1 MESTSTAPPGVP
13 AGKSASPPDTTA
25 RPPWRALTGV
35 LGLFFG
41 ILLTVVLIMLV
52 GGIYVA
58 VGFDDPS
65 DAASFDF
72 VAIAVQSIALV
83 GVALALTSRMS
94 PPTPAQFGFR
104 RPKSSVI
111 GPTLIAFFGY
121 LVVAYVYAL
130 IANPAK
136 DDLPQELGADQ
147 STSLAIITGI
157 FVIGV
162 APFVEEFFFR
172 GFLYQSFRNE
182 IGVWP
187 AAIASGMIFGGIHF
201 KPEYFVP
208 LSALGI
214 LLAWLF
220 EKTGSLWPCN
230 AVHAINNTLA
240 FAVLL

>member
-1 MESTSTAPPGVP
+1 MESTSTAPPNVP
-13 AGKSASPPDTTA
+13 AGQSAPPDTPA
-25 RPPWRALTGV
+25 RPPWPALTGV
-35 LGLFFG
+35 LGLIFG

-72 VAIAVQSIALV
+72 VAIAVQSLALV
-83 GVALALTSRMS
+83 GVALVLTSRMLR
-94 PPTPAQFGFR
+94 PTPFQFGFR
-104 RPKSSVI
+104 RPKISVV

-121 LVVAYVYAL
+121 LAVAYVYAL

-187 AAIASGMIFGGIHF
+187 AAIVSGVIFGGIHF

-220 EKTGSLWPCN
+220 EKTGSLWPCI

>member
-1 MESTSTAPPGVP
+1 MESTSTTPPSVP
-13 AGKSASPPDTTA
+13 AGQSAGPDTTA
-25 RPPWRALTGV
+25 HPPWRAVTGV
-35 LGLFFG
+35 LGLVFG

-72 VAIAVQSIALV
+72 VAIALQSIALV
-83 GVALALTSRMS
+83 GVALALTSRFM
-94 PPTPAQFGFR
+94 PPNPVQFGFR
-104 RPKSSVI
+104 RPKGSVV

-121 LVVAYVYAL
+121 LVVAYLYAL

-147 STSLAIITGI
+147 STSLAILTGI

-187 AAIASGMIFGGIHF
+187 AAIVSGMIFGGIHF

-220 EKTGSLWPCN
+220 ERTGSLWPCI

>member
-1 MESTSTAPPGVP
+1 MKTVSTPPPNLPAAEQP
-13 AGKSASPPDTTA
+13 AGSPA

-35 LGLFFG
+35 LGLVFG
-41 ILLTVVLIMLV
+41 IMLTIVLIMLV

-58 VGFDDPS
+58 AGFDDPS

-72 VAIAVQSIALV
+72 VAIAAQSLALV
-83 GVALALTSRMS
+83 GVTLAITSRMLPPS
-94 PPTPAQFGFR
+94 PALFGFR
-104 RPKSSVI
+104 RPKSSVV
-111 GPTLIAFFGY
+111 GPMLITFFGY
-121 LVVAYVYAL
+121 LAVAYLYAL
-130 IANPAK
+130 VANPAK

-187 AAIASGMIFGGIHF
+187 AALISGMIFGGIHF

-220 EKTGSLWPCN
+220 EKTGSLWPCI
-230 AVHAINNTLA
+230 AVHALNNTLA

>member
-1 MESTSTAPPGVP
+1 METVSTPPPNLPAAEQP
-13 AGKSASPPDTTA
+13 AGSPV

-35 LGLFFG
+35 LGLVFG
-41 ILLTVVLIMLV
+41 IMLTIVLIMLV

-58 VGFDDPS
+58 AGFDDPS

-72 VAIAVQSIALV
+72 VAIAAQSLALV
-83 GVALALTSRMS
+83 GVTLAITSRMLPPS
-94 PPTPAQFGFR
+94 PVLFGFR
-104 RPKSSVI
+104 RPKSSVV
-111 GPTLIAFFGY
+111 GPTLITFFGY
-121 LVVAYVYAL
+121 LAVAYLYAL
-130 IANPAK
+130 VANPAK

-182 IGVWP
+182 LGVWP
-187 AAIASGMIFGGIHF
+187 AALISGMIFGGIHF

-220 EKTGSLWPCN
+220 EKTGSLWPCI

>member
-1 MESTSTAPPGVP
+1 MESASTAPPSVP
-13 AGKSASPPDTTA
+13 AGQSASPDPTP

-35 LGLFFG
+35 LGLSFG
-41 ILLTVVLIMLV
+41 ILLTIVLIMLV

-72 VAIAVQSIALV
+72 VAIAVQSLALV

-94 PPTPAQFGFR
+94 PSPSPALFGFR

-121 LVVAYVYAL
+121 LVVAYLYAL

-147 STSLAIITGI
+147 STSLAIITGV

-187 AAIASGMIFGGIHF
+187 GAIVSGMIFGGIHF

-220 EKTGSLWPCN
+220 EKTGSLWPCI
-230 AVHAINNTLA
+230 AVHALNNTLA